1 MKYIF
6 FAIYVLFSLSVNSE
20 DMSDIKLTD
29 LVKLQKESIIE
40 KLIDKK
46 LLGIY
51 SSEDKFLE
59 IHYSDGSYYISDEES
74 EYDGR
79 WKIENNQIC
88 YLYDIDDEFSCVNI
102 MTNSKNEIFYVDDE
116 GGVYAKITSIQDEL
130 IIEES
135 ELLHPS
141 MELLIK
147 KNELFYTGDILITT
161 YHKIHSALKKNMDIK
176 TLVIDSYGGDVEVA
190 NDIADLI
197 IDYNLN
203 TRTTS
208 YCISACT
215 VIFLGGNKRILDRG
229 GKIGFHQSYFH
240 AEDIENWYN
249 NVEDQY
255 ENIYHFIA
263 SLYADTQEDI
273 FKDLQFFLERGV
285 NPYFAIKSMQAKSD
299 SMWYPRRKEM
309 LDANFITE

>member
-88 YLYDIDDEFSCVNI
+88 YLYDIDDEFS
-102 MTNSKNEIFYVDDE
+102 
-116 GGVYAKITSIQDEL
+116 
-130 IIEES
+130 
-135 ELLHPS
+135 
-141 MELLIK
+141 
-147 KNELFYTGDILITT
+147 
-161 YHKIHSALKKNMDIK
+161 
-176 TLVIDSYGGDVEVA
+176 
-190 NDIADLI
+190 
-197 IDYNLN
+197 
-203 TRTTS
+203 
-208 YCISACT
+208 
-215 VIFLGGNKRILDRG
+215 
-229 GKIGFHQSYFH
+229 
-240 AEDIENWYN
+240 
-249 NVEDQY
+249 
-255 ENIYHFIA
+255 
-263 SLYADTQEDI
+263 
-273 FKDLQFFLERGV
+273 
-285 NPYFAIKSMQAKSD
+285 
-299 SMWYPRRKEM
+299 
-309 LDANFITE
+309 